1 MCSGTYGLLASR
13 VVCHT
18 LLLGYVHSSCTG
30 IYASLHL
37 FSSSSKQTN
46 YNQMKT
52 SLHSSLHL
60 FTAKLQEKL
69 YTFCY
74 IHCLPFHRQLCLLHH
89 AKGGER
95 HSIRPPITSTPSN
108 PRIIFTSYLTGHP
121 RPLSTVSRSRLE
133 ILSVLSFPETIL
145 FQLFSYFSG
154 NSSSI
159 YFVYFSFSTQPIKC
173 WNFLRLGSRTSIP
186 LLVTLSPS
194 NLIQWLSISFIC
206 SGLPYT

>member
-1 MCSGTYGLLASR
+1 MSLLPLITYNLMKKIFIQKKNTDQNQLPQLPLQPNLGIAKREAFLSLFGKNTSPPVCSGTYGLLASR

-74 IHCLPFHRQLCLLHH
+74 IHCLPFHWQLCLLHH

-95 HSIRPPITSTPSN
+95 HSIRPPITSMPSN
-108 PRIIFTSYLTGHP
+108 PRIIFTSYL
-121 RPLSTVSRSRLE
+121 
-133 ILSVLSFPETIL
+133 
-145 FQLFSYFSG
+145 
-154 NSSSI
+154 N
-159 YFVYFSFSTQPIKC
+159 
-173 WNFLRLGSRTSIP
+173 
-186 LLVTLSPS
+186 
-194 NLIQWLSISFIC
+194 
-206 SGLPYT
+206 